1 MYTVEDFRARYSRAS
16 DQDLLSLLETDP
28 AHLTPEARVALAE
41 EAERRALRLGDPVRG
56 VPILTESLEPSIDP
70 KRNWYYAK
78 APLENRLGASMIDG
92 IVGLGPVIF
101 AAILGWIFH
110 LGQQS
115 HAIQVFNMIATSAW
129 GLYYRFTKDARLNG
143 QSIGKKIC
151 NLMVIDVETGAPCSL
166 GQSIGRAAVLFFLN
180 VIPILG
186 WLVEP
191 IAVLTTD
198 DGRRLGD
205 RAAGT
210 QVVEVSRYEATRFRL
225 PSA

>member
-1 MYTVEDFRARYSRAS
+1 MYTVDDFRVRYSRAS
-16 DQDLLSLLETDP
+16 DEDLLSLLETDP
-28 AHLTPEARVALAE
+28 TRLTPEARLALAE
-41 EAERRALRLGDPVRG
+41 EAERRSLRLGDPVRG
-56 VPILTESLEPSIDP
+56 VPILTESLEPSIDGRR
-70 KRNWYYAK
+70 KWYYAK
-78 APLENRLGASMIDG
+78 ASLGNRFGAMMIDG

-101 AAILGWIFH
+101 AAILGWVFN

-115 HAIQVFNMIATSAW
+115 HATQVFNMIATSAW
-129 GLYYRFTKDARLNG
+129 GLYYRFTKDARPNG

-166 GQSIGRAAVLFFLN
+166 GQSIGRGLVLFFLN

-186 WLVEP
+186 QLVEP
-191 IAVLTTD
+191 IMVLSSN

-210 QVVEVSRYEATRFRL
+210 QVVDVSTYEATRFRL
-225 PSA
+225 PHA

>member
-1 MYTVEDFRARYSRAS
+1 MYTVDDFRARYSRAS
-16 DQDLLSLLETDP
+16 DEDLLSLLETDP
-28 AHLTPEARVALAE
+28 VQLTPEARVALAE
-41 EAERRALRLGDPVRG
+41 EAERRALRLGDPVRA
-56 VPILTESLEPSIDP
+56 LAPSIDP
-70 KRNWYYAK
+70 RRKSYYAK
-78 APLENRLGASMIDG
+78 APSENRFGAWIIDG
-92 IVGLGPVIF
+92 IVGLGPVIV
-101 AAILGWIFH
+101 AAIVGWVFN

-115 HAIQVFNMIATSAW
+115 HTTQVINMIATSAW
-129 GLYYRFTKDARLNG
+129 GIYYRFTKDARPNG

-166 GQSIGRAAVLFFLN
+166 GQSIGRAFVLSIFN

-186 WLVEP
+186 WFVEP
-191 IAVLTTD
+191 IAVISSD

-210 QVVEVSRYEATRFRL
+210 QVVDVNTYEATRFRL